1 MALERGIPSQSQR
14 CTLNFKKC
22 FHFFFFFFFLPGK
35 KESVPTIRFYLFNE
49 LKTLHDERETSQSSF
64 IFIHQIRTGERIK
77 RQKK

>member
-1 MALERGIPSQSQR
+1 GQR
-14 CTLNFKKC
+14 ELKAPFPQPAASN
-22 FHFFFFFFFLPGK
+22 
-35 KESVPTIRFYLFNE
+35 RFYLFNE